1 MPFFNRFL
9 FFMVGI
15 IIGFILIF
23 FSLQYRK
30 DKISFNYFPNSR
42 VKNHFIKNDIMFSAK
57 SLCKMNCFGLD
68 TIMLNEYILHGNI
81 DFKKSKI
88 QGYTN
93 KLYYLSFIDTTI
105 NIIEDSYLIFGVK
118 SDSVEL
124 VDVVVNF
131 DIKFNQFSEDSI
143 KSLCHHCD

>member
-1 MPFFNRFL
+1 
-9 FFMVGI
+9 
-15 IIGFILIF
+15 
-23 FSLQYRK
+23 
-30 DKISFNYFPNSR
+30 
-42 VKNHFIKNDIMFSAK
+42 MFSAK

-68 TIMLNEYILHGNI
+68 TIMLNEYIVHGNI

-124 VDVVVNF
+124 VDVLVNF
-131 DIKFNQFSEDSI
+131 YITSNQVSEDSI
-143 KSLCHHCD
+143 NSLCYNCD